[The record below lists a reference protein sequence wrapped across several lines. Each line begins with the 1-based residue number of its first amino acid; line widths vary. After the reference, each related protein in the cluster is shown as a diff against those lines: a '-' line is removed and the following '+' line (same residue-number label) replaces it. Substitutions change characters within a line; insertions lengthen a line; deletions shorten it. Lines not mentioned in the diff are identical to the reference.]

1 MSAQGP
7 STGSFGHFYN
17 FAPPD
22 KIETRDYGVTRYGME
37 VMRLADVL
45 DKHLAT
51 RTYLVG
57 EEYTV
62 ADIMCFPWYYC
73 LSTYVPPH
81 GVKIFDY
88 LGMEKYTHLNAWV
101 ARIIARPAVQR
112 GLKVCQISK
121 GLKPWETDTDN
132 TEEKKST

>member
-1 MSAQGP
+1 
-7 STGSFGHFYN
+7 
-17 FAPPD
+17 
-22 KIETRDYGVTRYGME
+22 ME

-45 DKHLAT
+45 NKRLAT

-57 EEYTV
+57 EEYSI